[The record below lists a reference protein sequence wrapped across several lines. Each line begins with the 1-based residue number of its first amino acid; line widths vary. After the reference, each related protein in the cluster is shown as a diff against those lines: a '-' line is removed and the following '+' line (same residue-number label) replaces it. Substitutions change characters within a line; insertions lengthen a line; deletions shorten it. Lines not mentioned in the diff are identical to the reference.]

1 MIQNRST
8 NSDHTI
14 GFIGLGRMGS
24 PMAQRIKNAGHQLV
38 LCDINPAVTNEFMD
52 DCFVNSARAVA
63 DACEIVFS
71 CLPTIDAFNET
82 VLGKS
87 GIAKGNRIKTYVHLG
102 TTGVKHI
109 CEIADHLSSFGID
122 TVDAPIS
129 GGVIGAINGTL
140 ASMVSGSPIALIQ
153 VKPLIECYSKI
164 IVEFGDKVGAAQ
176 AVKLINNTLSNTNLL
191 AAIEGI
197 EMGVKAGIDPD
208 QLVKVVM
215 MGTGGSRALE
225 TMVIEHVMTKKFA
238 WGGPLQII
246 KKDLEAWQLMA
257 NELKVECAL
266 NRTASD
272 IFLAGIDDLGVHEDI
287 TAIAKYIQKK
297 EKEFSLSAA

>member
-1 MIQNRST
+1 M
-8 NSDHTI
+8 
-14 GFIGLGRMGS
+14 
-24 PMAQRIKNAGHQLV
+24 
-38 LCDINPAVTNEFMD
+38 
-52 DCFVNSARAVA
+52 
-63 DACEIVFS
+63 
-71 CLPTIDAFNET
+71 
-82 VLGKS
+82 
-87 GIAKGNRIKTYVHLG
+87 
-102 TTGVKHI
+102 KHI
-109 CEIADHLSSFGID
+109 CEIADHLASFGID

-238 WGGPLQII
+238 WGGPLKII

-297 EKEFSLSAA
+297 EKEFSLFST

>member
-1 MIQNRST
+1 
-8 NSDHTI
+8 
-14 GFIGLGRMGS
+14 MGS
-24 PMAQRIKNAGHQLV
+24 PMAQRIKNAGYQLV
-38 LCDINPAVTNEFMD
+38 LRDIDIAVTSEFRD
-52 DCFVNSARAVA
+52 DCFVKSARAVA

-87 GIAKGNRIKTYVHLG
+87 GIAKGKRIKTYVHLG

-109 CEIADHLSSFGID
+109 CEIADYLSSFGVD
-122 TVDAPIS
+122 TLDAPIS

-140 ASMVSGSPIALIQ
+140 ASMVSGSPNVLIQ

-225 TMVIEHVMTKKFA
+225 TMVIEHVMTK
-238 WGGPLQII
+238 
-246 KKDLEAWQLMA
+246 
-257 NELKVECAL
+257 
-266 NRTASD
+266 
-272 IFLAGIDDLGVHEDI
+272 
-287 TAIAKYIQKK
+287 
-297 EKEFSLSAA
+297 

>member
-1 MIQNRST
+1 MVQKIST
-8 NSDHTI
+8 SSDLAI

-24 PMAQRIKNAGHQLV
+24 PMAQRIKKAGYQLV
-38 LCDINPAVTNEFMD
+38 LCDINLAVANEFGD

-63 DACEIVFS
+63 NACDIVFS
-71 CLPTIDAFNET
+71 CLPTIEAFNET
-82 VLGKS
+82 VLSKS
-87 GIAKGNRIKTYVHLG
+87 GIANGKRIKTYVHLG

-109 CEIADHLSSFGID
+109 IEIADHLATFGID

-140 ASMVSGSPIALIQ
+140 ASMISGFPNALIQ

-197 EMGVKAGIDPD
+197 EMGIKAGIDPD
-208 QLVKVVM
+208 QLVKVVK
-215 MGTGGSRALE
+215 MGTGSSRALE

-246 KKDLEAWQLMA
+246 KKDLEAWRLMA
-257 NELKVECAL
+257 DELKVECAL
-266 NRTASD
+266 NRAASD
-272 IFLAGIDDLGVHEDI
+272 IFSAGIDYLGEQDDI
-287 TAIAKYIQKK
+287 TSIAKYIQKK
-297 EKEFSLSAA
+297 EMEFSLSAA